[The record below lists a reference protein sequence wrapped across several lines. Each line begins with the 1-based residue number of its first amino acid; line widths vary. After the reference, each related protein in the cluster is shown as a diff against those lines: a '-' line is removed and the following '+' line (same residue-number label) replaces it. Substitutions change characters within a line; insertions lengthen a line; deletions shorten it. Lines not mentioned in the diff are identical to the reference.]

1 MRIKIC
7 GLRRPQDIRAV
18 NEYEPDYVGFVINYS
33 RSHRNVSPERV
44 YELTEQLLP
53 SISVVG
59 VTVNQPLEFNIGL
72 LEDGIVDI
80 VQLHGDESEDY
91 IRALQKETEKP
102 VWKAFR
108 IRTQADLECAKQSPA
123 DLIVLDNGMGTGE
136 AFDWTLIRDIGRP
149 FILAGG
155 LTIQNLKDTAAMQPY
170 AVDISS
176 GAETNKQKDP
186 GKIRTL
192 IEIARRLP

>member
-1 MRIKIC
+1 MKIKIC

-18 NEYEPDYVGFVINYS
+18 NEYEPDYVGFVINYT

-59 VTVNQPLEFNIGL
+59 VTVNQPLDFTIGL

-108 IRTQADLECAKQSPA
+108 IRSQEDLEQAKRSPA
-123 DLIVLDNGMGTGE
+123 DLVVLDNGMGTGE
-136 AFDWTLIRDIGRP
+136 VFDWTLIRDIGRP

-155 LTIQNLKDTAAMQPY
+155 LTIQNLKEAAAMQPY

>member
-1 MRIKIC
+1 MKIKIC

-59 VTVNQPLEFNIGL
+59 VTVNQPLDFNIGL

-108 IRTQADLECAKQSPA
+108 IRTQADLERAKQSPA

-155 LTIQNLKDTAAMQPY
+155 LTIQNLKDVAPMQPY